1 MARTTRIWLP
11 MIVALSLVLPA
22 HAVIKDWNDGT
33 GIWSEPTNW
42 TPAGVPA
49 AGDTVNVVFADD
61 VARTVTYD
69 YTGPATMLGPLTIDM
84 SGAGTNATTLSMA
97 ANTLST
103 NSGEHIGV
111 DGRGTFDQSGGTHT
125 LLMGALDVGAN
136 ATATGTYNL
145 SGTGSLVSDADERIG
160 VNGAGT
166 FNQSGGSNTISG
178 VGHALGLG
186 TGSGTGNYTL
196 TGGNLSVGGFEYVG
210 QVGTGV
216 FDQSGGSNTTGALT
230 LGATATAL
238 GTYSLSGGTLT
249 VTGGESIGAVA
260 TGNGTQSGGTFA
272 QTGGIH
278 NVASLTLGNNAG
290 ATGTYTLSSGTLVS
304 SLSENIGDSGT
315 GNFAQ
320 IGGVHTSAGDINI
333 GAFSGSSGNYVISG
347 GTANATN
354 IFVGG
359 RSAGPG
365 GAGILTVAV
374 GSSSV
379 LNVNGTITVYNTPG
393 TSLNLQTGTLNTRGI
408 NVNGTPSLFNWSG
421 GTLHITNDVT
431 WDSGAPADST
441 SRIFG
446 SSLSLSSGRTLK
458 VTGNETIGGLG
469 GFSLSLGS
477 NATHSV
483 TGNITVKPGGTLSST
498 NTSILSYGSLTQAGG
513 TISGALRNVANFT
526 HQSGTLSAFFVNA
539 GTVSFGSSLTMSGG
553 LSNETAMTVGT
564 GQTLMIGGNGTTNS
578 GSFTLNGGT
587 LGSGP
592 TFLNSVSGTLIAHGT
607 ITPSVNNQGTLIVD
621 GVLSIGPS
629 SMNSGILQGAGTLST
644 SFSSF
649 NNSAGGVINSTN
661 PGGTLVITNLQNNNV
676 GGTINV
682 GPTSTLSIT
691 SNWTNSG
698 VVNLQGAGSRLSGGT
713 FTNNGTIQ
721 GFGTI
726 AASLATSNNGVFR
739 ASGGELTFTGPSIF
753 NSSQSQVQVLAG
765 STAMFLQGMLNNS
778 GTISLM
784 GGAFDNN
791 NKTLLNQGT
800 INGHGTLRTGGLT
813 NSGTRLISVG
823 GGDMDIVGSVINSG
837 VVSIQ
842 SGRSAYFFGP
852 VSGSGSFTGT
862 GTAVFLA
869 SLSPGSSPASVSFAG
884 GATLGGGT
892 SLVMELGGTT
902 AGSSYDR
909 IQVAGELSIGGMLA
923 VSLIGGFVPGAGNT
937 FDLLDWGI
945 LSGTFSS
952 LQLPALPSTYA
963 WDTTQLYTSGVL
975 SVVGVGIPGDYN
987 NNGVVDGA
995 DYVLWRKGGPLVNEV
1010 NTPGVVNAADYTEW
1024 RTRIGNTSGSG
1035 AAAGAENAPVPEPG
1049 TIVLGVFVLA
1059 AAALQFGRRRSMM

>member
-1 MARTTRIWLP
+1 M
-11 MIVALSLVLPA
+11 
-22 HAVIKDWNDGT
+22 
-33 GIWSEPTNW
+33 
-42 TPAGVPA
+42 
-49 AGDTVNVVFADD
+49 
-61 VARTVTYD
+61 
-69 YTGPATMLGPLTIDM
+69 
-84 SGAGTNATTLSMA
+84 
-97 ANTLST
+97 
-103 NSGEHIGV
+103 
-111 DGRGTFDQSGGTHT
+111 
-125 LLMGALDVGAN
+125 
-136 ATATGTYNL
+136 
-145 SGTGSLVSDADERIG
+145 SDANERIG
-160 VNGAGT
+160 VNGVGT
-166 FNQSGGSNTISG
+166 FNQSGGSNTIIG

-216 FDQSGGSNTTGALT
+216 FDQTGGSNTTGALT

-238 GTYSLSGGTLT
+238 GTYSLGGGTLT
-249 VTGGESIGAVA
+249 VIGGESIGAVA

-272 QTGGIH
+272 QTGGTH
-278 NVASLTLGNNAG
+278 HVASLTLGNNAG

-320 IGGVHTSAGDINI
+320 IGGVHTSAGDTNI

-347 GTANATN
+347 GTTNATN

-365 GAGILTVAV
+365 GAGILTVTV

-393 TSLNLQTGTLNTRGI
+393 TSLNLQTGTLNTGGI
-408 NVNGTPSLFNWSG
+408 NVNGTPSLFSWSG
-421 GTLHITNDVT
+421 GTLHITNDVA
-431 WDSGAPADST
+431 WDSGAPANST
-441 SRIFG
+441 SRVFG
-446 SSLSLSSGRTLK
+446 SSLSLSSGRTLR

-469 GFSLSLGS
+469 GFNLSLSS
-477 NATHSV
+477 STTHSV

-498 NTSILSYGSLTQAGG
+498 NSSNLSYGSLTQAGG
-513 TISGALRNVANFT
+513 TISGSLRNVGSFT

-553 LSNETAMTVGT
+553 LSNETAMTVGS
-564 GQTLMIGGNGTTNS
+564 GQTLTIGGNGANNLGT
-578 GSFTLNGGT
+578 FTLNGGT

-592 TFLNSVSGTLIAHGT
+592 TFLNSIGGTLIAHGT

-621 GVLSIGPS
+621 GVLSIGTS

-644 SFSSF
+644 SFSTFS
-649 NNSAGGVINSTN
+649 NSAGGVINSTN
-661 PGGTLVITNLQNNNV
+661 PGGTLVITNLQNNNA
-676 GGTINV
+676 GGTMNV
-682 GPTSTLSIT
+682 GPTSTLSI
-691 SNWTNSG
+691 SSSWTNSG
-698 VVNLQGAGSRLSGGT
+698 VVNLQGAGSRLSGGAFT
-713 FTNNGTIQ
+713 NITNNGTIQ

-753 NSSQSQVQVLAG
+753 NSSQSQIQVLSG

-813 NSGTRLISVG
+813 NSGSRLISVG

-869 SLSPGSSPASVSFAG
+869 SLSPGSSPASVSFRRRRDARRRNIARDGAG
-884 GATLGGGT
+884 WHDGRKRLRSDPSGGRVVDRRHVGRVANRWVRAWGRQYVRHSRLGHT
-892 SLVMELGGTT
+892 QWHIFLAAT
-902 AGSSYDR
+902 AGAAEHIR
-909 IQVAGELSIGGMLA
+909 LGHFAA
-923 VSLIGGFVPGAGNT
+923 VRK
-937 FDLLDWGI
+937 
-945 LSGTFSS
+945 
-952 LQLPALPSTYA
+952 
-963 WDTTQLYTSGVL
+963 
-975 SVVGVGIPGDYN
+975 
-987 NNGVVDGA
+987 
-995 DYVLWRKGGPLVNEV
+995 WRVE
-1010 NTPGVVNAADYTEW
+1010 
-1024 RTRIGNTSGSG
+1024 R
-1035 AAAGAENAPVPEPG
+1035 
-1049 TIVLGVFVLA
+1049 
-1059 AAALQFGRRRSMM
+1059 GRRRHTG